1 LFPTIDTSTV
11 TLETERLILRCWRE
25 DDLADFNAYASV
37 EGVGEAAGWP
47 HHRSIED
54 SKRVLERFLAE
65 KNDFAIAVRRVLE
78 YLFLTLGAD
87 IVTVGH
93 FADNH
98 RSRRVIEK
106 TGFKRVGEES
116 VYFKLLGINRT
127 VVRYILTKEEYL
139 CQNT

>member
-1 LFPTIDTSTV
+1 MFPTIDTSTV

-98 RSRRVIEK
+98 RSRHVIEK

-116 VYFKLLGINRT
+116 VYYKLLGINRT

>member
-93 FADNH
+93 SADNH
-98 RSRRVIEK
+98 RSRHVIEK

-116 VYFKLLGINRT
+116 VYYKLLGINRT